1 MTCYKQHPTPHPSFT
16 ASSSLL
22 RIQSVENV
30 HFLQIFRSGKA
41 TDKKEKEK
49 DQQDVY
55 EDAEDGDAED
65 GDEEEGE
72 GEEQFE
78 EEEEEVGEDEGLE
91 EQGFSETPVS
101 GQNGTEVSA

>member
-1 MTCYKQHPTPHPSFT
+1 MTCYKQHAPPLSFT

-30 HFLQIFRSGKA
+30 HFLQIFRSGKTA
-41 TDKKEKEK
+41 DKKEKEK

-78 EEEEEVGEDEGLE
+78 DEEEVGEDEGLE

>member
-1 MTCYKQHPTPHPSFT
+1 MCYKQHPPSTPPSFT

-22 RIQSVENV
+22 RIQCVENV
-30 HFLQIFRSGKA
+30 HFLQIFRSGK
-41 TDKKEKEK
+41 TVDKKEQ
-49 DQQDVY
+49 DQQDVF

-72 GEEQFE
+72 EQFE
-78 EEEEEVGEDEGLE
+78 EEEEEEVVEDQGLE
-91 EQGFSETPVS
+91 EQSFSETPVS